1 MRPFN
6 HINAASLS
14 EASGVLKKDGSVA
27 IAGGGDLLGAL
38 KDDIFPEYPRMV
50 VNIKSIPGLNYISTD
65 DEGIKIG
72 ALTTLADIARSPE
85 VLKNAGILAQ
95 AAGKASSP
103 TLRET
108 TTIGGNLCQLPRCW
122 YFRKL
127 NNRFDCAR
135 KGGDRC
141 FAISGDNRYHSV
153 FGGRVFE
160 ASPGVN
166 RICIAVNQG
175 ELAPVLMVLGAK
187 FKTTE
192 RLIEA
197 GEFFGVG
204 VMTATVLHRGELLT
218 EIQIPV
224 SGPALSGRY
233 KRFAFRKSID
243 FPVIN
248 LAIAADSNKRYRIC
262 LGGVAPVPY
271 RCNKAEA
278 LLDGSEMITG
288 ELAEKAGL
296 AAAEDAK
303 PYEANAY
310 KVQLIKTL
318 VKRELLALSSKCPTP
333 FNRPMPHN
341 TVRFPAGRTAS

>member
-6 HINAASLS
+6 HLNAATLN
-14 EASGVLKKDGSVA
+14 EAADALRKGGAVA

-38 KDDIFPEYPRMV
+38 KDNIFPSYPKTV
-50 VNIKSIPGLNYISTD
+50 VNIRSIPGLEYIEKD
-65 DEGIKIG
+65 GAALKIG
-72 ALTTLADIARSPE
+72 ALTTLADIARSPVAAE
-85 VLKNAGILAQ
+85 CAPILRE
-95 AAGKASSP
+95 AAGSVSSP

-127 NNRFDCAR
+127 NNRFYCAR

-141 FAISGDNRYHSV
+141 FALTGDNRYHSV
-153 FGGRVFE
+153 FGGAAFE
-160 ASPGVN
+160 VSPGVN
-166 RICIAVNQG
+166 RVCIAVNQG
-175 ELAPVLMVLGAK
+175 ELALVLAVLGGK
-187 FKTTE
+187 LQTTK
-192 RLIEA
+192 RLLDA
-197 GEFFGVG
+197 DEFFSVG
-204 VMTATVLHRGELLT
+204 VLSATVLEPGELLT
-218 EIQIPV
+218 EIQIPIPDP
-224 SGPALSGRY
+224 SQKSRY

-248 LAIAADSNKRYRIC
+248 LAITVDRDYHYRIC

-271 RCNKAEA
+271 RASKAEA
-278 LLDGSEMITG
+278 LLDGREITQS
-288 ELAEKAGL
+288 LAEQAGL

-318 VKRELLALSSKCPTP
+318 VKRELLQLQ
-333 FNRPMPHN
+333 
-341 TVRFPAGRTAS
+341 TAPSNA